1 MAKQWTAGA
10 GRRALVTGATGM
22 VGRALAAQLGGE
34 VVATTRSAASGAA
47 GKLKHVAEAVTWD
60 GTSEL
65 PAAALRDVE
74 VVFHLAGEPVVEG
87 RWDDAKKE
95 RILRSRVDSTRS
107 IVRAIASM
115 DPAARPRVLV
125 CASAV
130 GFYGTRGDELLTE
143 TSAPGEGFLADVCR
157 EWESEAARARELGV
171 RVVSVRIGIVL
182 STAGGAL
189 AKMLPI
195 FRAGLGGRLGDGKQW
210 MPWIHIDDL
219 VGLLRFAAAND
230 QLEGPIDASAPDI
243 VNNSAFTRALG
254 AALHR
259 PALVPAPAFALRLAL
274 GEAASVVLAS
284 QRVAPARALE
294 AGYRFAH
301 PKLPEALADLLPAKA
316 PAHAS
321 VAPS

>member
-1 MAKQWTAGA
+1 MTKEWTSGV
-10 GRRALVTGATGM
+10 GHRALVTGATGM

-34 VVATTRSAASGAA
+34 VVATSRSASGA
-47 GKLKHVAEAVTWD
+47 KLEHVSEVVTWD
-60 GTSEL
+60 GSAPL
-65 PAAALRDVE
+65 DAAALRDVE

-87 RWDDAKKE
+87 RWNDAKKE
-95 RILRSRVDSTRS
+95 RILRSRVDSTRALVRS
-107 IVRAIASM
+107 IAKM

-130 GFYGTRGDELLTE
+130 GFYGSRGDELLTE

-157 EWESEAARARELGV
+157 AWEGEAAKARELGV

-219 VGLLRFAAAND
+219 VGLLRFAAASE
-230 QLEGPIDASAPDI
+230 QLDGPVDASAPEL
-243 VNNSAFTRALG
+243 VNNAAFSRALG

-259 PALVPAPAFALRLAL
+259 PALVPAPAFALRVAL

-301 PKLPEALADLLPAKA
+301 PKLGEALADLLLSKAQA
-316 PAHAS
+316 PAA
-321 VAPS
+321 AAAG

>member
-1 MAKQWTAGA
+1 MTKQWASRVGH
-10 GRRALVTGATGM
+10 RALVTGATGM

-34 VVATTRSAASGAA
+34 VVATSRSASGA
-47 GKLKHVAEAVTWD
+47 KLDHVSEVVAWD
-60 GTSEL
+60 GSSPL
-65 PAAALRDVE
+65 DAAALRDVE

-87 RWDDAKKE
+87 RWNDAKKE
-95 RILRSRVDSTRS
+95 RILRSRVDSTRALVRS
-107 IVRAIASM
+107 IEKM
-115 DPAARPRVLV
+115 PPAARPRVLV

-130 GFYGTRGDELLTE
+130 GFYGSRGDELLTE

-157 EWESEAARARELGV
+157 AWEGEAAKARELGV

-219 VGLLRFAAAND
+219 VGLLRFAAASEELD
-230 QLEGPIDASAPDI
+230 GPVDASAPDL
-243 VNNSAFTRALG
+243 VNNAAFSRALG

-259 PALVPAPAFALRLAL
+259 PALVPAPAFALRVAL

-301 PKLPEALADLLPAKA
+301 PKLGEALADLLPSKTPA
-316 PAHAS
+316 PAA
-321 VAPS
+321 AAAG